1 MNQTVLMGITILIF
15 LICFPTAVAL
25 KGKLG
30 DKDKCAD
37 IIITGGIGSILAG
50 TLFGVV
56 KPVILQQNIDGGFI
70 YLIIILFFVWYLI
83 VKMFSLLL
91 FRINAN
97 INIVRPNPSRSRI
110 STTPTTGALT
120 NDNMDSD
127 NGDSSSQYTIL
138 SYVFVAMIGILIIAI
153 LGVSLYQQSKTG
165 SSSPLMSYVII
176 MSVMIVLSLLFSF
189 FSGVRISVDKK
200 VQIMSYTISYIIVIG
215 VLASIFIF
223 NNFKLSSTV
232 TSTFIFFVWMTLSAS
247 IANFLT
253 YNQPVIKRY

>member
-15 LICFPTAVAL
+15 LICFPTAIAL

-50 TLFGVV
+50 TLFGIV

-70 YLIIILFFVWYLI
+70 YLIIILFFVWYLL
-83 VKMFSLLL
+83 VKMFSLLMY
-91 FRINAN
+91 RVNAN
-97 INIVRPNPSRSRI
+97 ANTVAPNPSRSKI
-110 STTPTTGALT
+110 STIPTPTSMTD
-120 NDNMDSD
+120 DNIDSD

-138 SYVFVAMIGILIIAI
+138 SYVFVAMIAILIIAI

-189 FSGVRISVDKK
+189 FSGVRISIDKK
-200 VQIMSYTISYIIVIG
+200 VQIMSYTISYAIVFGI
-215 VLASIFIF
+215 LASIFIF
-223 NNFKLSSTV
+223 SNFKLSSTV
-232 TSTFIFFVWMTLSAS
+232 TMAFIFFVWMTLSTS

>member
-15 LICFPTAVAL
+15 LICFPTAIAL

-50 TLFGVV
+50 TLFGIV
-56 KPVILQQNIDGGFI
+56 KPVILQQNIDGAFI
-70 YLIIILFFVWYLI
+70 YLIIIMFFVWYIL
-83 VKMFSLLL
+83 VKMFSLMMYRL
-91 FRINAN
+91 NAN
-97 INIVRPNPSRSRI
+97 ANTVAPNPSKSKI
-110 STTPTTGALT
+110 STTPTATSMT
-120 NDNMDSD
+120 DDNIDSD

-138 SYVFVAMIGILIIAI
+138 SYFFVAMIGILIIAI

-189 FSGVRISVDKK
+189 FSGVRIDVDKK
-200 VQIMSYTISYIIVIG
+200 VQIMSYTISYAIVIG
-215 VLASIFIF
+215 ILASIFIF
-223 NNFKLSSTV
+223 NNFKLTSTV
-232 TSTFIFFVWMTLSAS
+232 TIAFIFFVWMTLTAS
-247 IANFLT
+247 ISNFLT

>member
-1 MNQTVLMGITILIF
+1 
-15 LICFPTAVAL
+15 L
-25 KGKLG
+25 KGKIG

-50 TLFGVV
+50 TLFGIV

-70 YLIIILFFVWYLI
+70 YLIIILFFVWYIL
-83 VKMFSLLL
+83 VKMFSLLMY
-91 FRINAN
+91 RVNAN
-97 INIVRPNPSRSRI
+97 ANTVAPNPSKSNI
-110 STTPTTGALT
+110 STIPTPTAMTD
-120 NDNMDSD
+120 DNIDSD

-189 FSGVRISVDKK
+189 FSGVRISIDKK
-200 VQIMSYTISYIIVIG
+200 IQIMSYTISYAIVFGI
-215 VLASIFIF
+215 LASIFIF
-223 NNFKLSSTV
+223 SNFKLSSTV
-232 TSTFIFFVWMTLSAS
+232 TIAFIFFIWMTLSTS

-253 YNQPVIKRY
+253 YNQPVINRY

>member
-15 LICFPTAVAL
+15 LICFPTAIAL

-50 TLFGVV
+50 TLFGIV
-56 KPVILQQNIDGGFI
+56 KPVILQQNIDGSFI
-70 YLIIILFFVWYLI
+70 YLIIILFFVWYLL
-83 VKMFSLLL
+83 VKMFSLLMY
-91 FRINAN
+91 RVNAN
-97 INIVRPNPSRSRI
+97 TNTIIANPSKSSI
-110 STTPTTGALT
+110 STIPTATEMT
-120 NDNMDSD
+120 DDNIDSD

-165 SSSPLMSYVII
+165 SNSPLMSYVII

-189 FSGVRISVDKK
+189 FSGVRISIDKK
-200 VQIMSYTISYIIVIG
+200 VQIMSYTISYAIVFGI
-215 VLASIFIF
+215 LASIFIF
-223 NNFKLSSTV
+223 TNFKLSSTV
-232 TSTFIFFVWMTLSAS
+232 TMAFIFFVWMTLSTS

-253 YNQPVIKRY
+253 YNEPVINRY

>member
-15 LICFPTAVAL
+15 LICFPTAIAL

-50 TLFGVV
+50 TLFGIV

-70 YLIIILFFVWYLI
+70 YLIIILFFVWYI
-83 VKMFSLLL
+83 FVKMFSLLMY
-91 FRINAN
+91 RVNAN
-97 INIVRPNPSRSRI
+97 VNTVAPNPSKSKI
-110 STTPTTGALT
+110 STIPTETSMT
-120 NDNMDSD
+120 DDNIDSD

-138 SYVFVAMIGILIIAI
+138 SYIFVAMIGILIIAI

-165 SSSPLMSYVII
+165 SNSPLMSYVII

-189 FSGVRISVDKK
+189 FSGVRISIDKK
-200 VQIMSYTISYIIVIG
+200 VQIMSYTISYAIVFGI
-215 VLASIFIF
+215 LASIFIF
-223 NNFKLSSTV
+223 TNFKLSSTV
-232 TSTFIFFVWMTLSAS
+232 TTAFIFFVWMTLSTS

-253 YNQPVIKRY
+253 YNEPVIKRY

>member
-1 MNQTVLMGITILIF
+1 MNQNILMGITILIF
-15 LICFPTAVAL
+15 LVCFPTAVAL
-25 KGKLG
+25 KGKSG

-50 TLFGVV
+50 TMFGVV
-56 KPVILQQNIDGGFI
+56 KPVILQQNIDGAFI
-70 YLIIILFFVWYLI
+70 YLIIILFFVWYLL
-83 VKMFSLLL
+83 VKLFSLLL

-97 INIVRPNPSRSRI
+97 SNTVRPNPSRSSI

-223 NNFKLSSTV
+223 NNFKLSSTA
-232 TSTFIFFVWMTLSAS
+232 TCSFIFFVWMTLSAS
-247 IANFLT
+247 ISNFLV
-253 YNQPVIKRY
+253 YNHPVIKRY

>member
-1 MNQTVLMGITILIF
+1 MNQTVLMGITFLIF
-15 LICFPTAVAL
+15 IICLPTAIAL
-25 KGKLG
+25 KGKVG

-50 TLFGVV
+50 TLFGIVR
-56 KPVILQQNIDGGFI
+56 PVILQQNIDGAFI

-83 VKMFSLLL
+83 VKMFSLMLY
-91 FRINAN
+91 RINSNAN
-97 INIVRPNPSRSRI
+97 TVTPNSSKSNLSIIPTATQMTDDNI
-110 STTPTTGALT
+110 
-120 NDNMDSD
+120 DSD

-176 MSVMIVLSLLFSF
+176 ISVMIVLSLMFSF
-189 FSGVRISVDKK
+189 FSGVRIDVDKK
-200 VQIMSYTISYIIVIG
+200 VQIMSYTISYAIVFGI
-215 VLASIFIF
+215 LASIFIF
-223 NNFKLSSTV
+223 SNFKLSSTV
-232 TSTFIFFVWMTLSAS
+232 TMAFIFFVWMTLTAS
-247 IANFLT
+247 ISNFLT

>member
-1 MNQTVLMGITILIF
+1 MNQNVLMGITILIF
-15 LICFPTAVAL
+15 LICFPTAIAL
-25 KGKLG
+25 KGKIG

-50 TLFGVV
+50 TLFGIV
-56 KPVILQQNIDGGFI
+56 KPVILQQNIDGGLI
-70 YLIIILFFVWYLI
+70 YLIIILFFVWYII
-83 VKMFSLLL
+83 VKMFSLLMY
-91 FRINAN
+91 RINAN
-97 INIVRPNPSRSRI
+97 ANIVAPNPSRSKI
-110 STTPTTGALT
+110 STIPTPIAMTD
-120 NDNMDSD
+120 DNIDSD
-127 NGDSSSQYTIL
+127 NVDSSSQYTIL

-200 VQIMSYTISYIIVIG
+200 VQIMSYTISYAIVFG
-215 VLASIFIF
+215 VLASIFSF
-223 NNFKLSSTV
+223 SNFKLSSTV
-232 TSTFIFFVWMTLSAS
+232 TSAFIFFVWMTLSAS
-247 IANFLT
+247 ISNFLT

>member
-97 INIVRPNPSRSRI
+97 TNTVAPNPSRSRI